1 MDEPRAVARSTD
13 PYTSWEAARSVR
25 NITEHQGEVLAA
37 YHGRKDMADEDL
49 VEWLRSHGS
58 RQSPSGIRT
67 RRAELVTLGLLA
79 DTGDRV
85 VGSTGRRMIL
95 WGLPREIVPN
105 PISPL
110 RGSPAKA
117 EEPNIRRVTR
127 EGKPDQY
134 LNMRKAQEQAINQA
148 RVAAEE
154 ERIRVQKATPRV
166 DPSTHRLTFGGP
178 VLCKDCGG
186 TGGSLWEACIRCGGG
201 GLT

>member
-1 MDEPRAVARSTD
+1 MDEKRAVARSTD
-13 PYTSWEAARSVR
+13 PSTSWEAARSVQ

-37 YHGRKDMADEDL
+37 YRGRKDMADEDL
-49 VEWLRSHGS
+49 VLNLQRSGS

-67 RRAELVTLGLLA
+67 RRAELVALGLLA

-105 PISPL
+105 PVSPL
-110 RGSPAKA
+110 RGSPRDTSD
-117 EEPNIRRVTR
+117 PNIKRVTR

-134 LNMRKAQEQAINQA
+134 LNVRRAQSMAANQS
-148 RVAAEE
+148 RIAAEE
-154 ERIRVQKATPRV
+154 ERVRVQKATPRV